1 MDKGAHFFRCDF
13 QVHTPRDLRWSGK
26 HYVSD
31 EDRREYAAGFIQA
44 CREKDLD
51 AAAITDHHDMAFM
64 KYIREASQTE
74 LDDRGQAVPAE
85 NQIVVFPGIELT
97 LNVPCQALLIF
108 DAELPEDLFS
118 LALTAL
124 AIAPHDPSDPTTAE
138 IARLEQIT
146 TLVRLREELDKHK
159 FLRGRYIIFPNVS
172 DGGKDTLIRAGAGPK
187 YKAMPCVGG
196 YVDGSIKSLG
206 QGNLDIINGRVREY
220 GYKRIA
226 VFQTSDSRHEDHRE
240 LGSVSTWTKWAT
252 PTAEALRQAC
262 LAQESRVSQEEPR
275 LPTVTISSISLSN
288 SKFLG
293 PFDLKFNSQYSAL
306 IGGRGTGKSTI
317 LEYLRWTLCDQ
328 PPPGMEEDDTPNYLA
343 RRKRLIEE
351 TLKPLKATAEVQFE
365 INGVPHKVRRESQ
378 NGDLLMKIAD
388 DEMRKCSEEEVR
400 RLLPI
405 QAYSQKQLS
414 DVSVRVDE
422 LSRFITAPIRAE
434 LDGIKERLADR
445 AKRIRE
451 AYAAVRRGL
460 ALSRTLEERQLAEK
474 SLSEQ
479 AETLRAGLTGLSD
492 EDRALLDRGKVFS
505 GANQAVES
513 WRDGVSTFKNNAES
527 LRRTVESH
535 LSGAESSPPEPEGD
549 ILREASDEYIAL
561 LSDAKTSLDALISRA
576 EAMIAA
582 PETMDE
588 NSRWRKWAE
597 SRAEFS
603 KAYDAAVQ
611 RSSTHREKMEQLKA
625 IEEQLQVH
633 VRETGRVKEEL
644 QSLEMADETHCDE
657 REAWEILISE
667 RDGAL
672 DAQCEKLTVD
682 SGRAIRARV
691 KRYADAGNFLDGVKR
706 AVSGSRVPGN
716 KIDGLWRSV
725 SSAITAEAAKVL
737 WNRMLTDLENLAEFD
752 EERDGADKR
761 PEAPTLTRAG
771 LTPANLDGI
780 GRSLTPDD
788 WLTLS
793 LTPVKS
799 VPVFE
804 YQSREQEY
812 IPFRNASAGQ
822 QATAL
827 LKTLLNQPGP
837 PLIIDQP
844 EEDLDNPVMLE
855 IVEGVW
861 EAKQKRQLVFAS
873 HNANLVV
880 NGDAELVAWCT
891 YRTTGDQ
898 SRGIIAGEGAID
910 VDSVRDAI
918 KKIMEGGEAAFN
930 LRKEKYGF

>member
-1 MDKGAHFFRCDF
+1 MDKGAHFYRCDL
-13 QVHTPRDLRWSGK
+13 QVHTPRDLRWSGT

-31 EDRREYAAGFIQA
+31 EDRSEYAARFIHA
-44 CREKDLD
+44 CREKGLD
-51 AAAITDHHDMAFM
+51 AVAITDHHDMTFVQ
-64 KYIREASQTE
+64 YIREAARTE
-74 LDDRGQAVPAE
+74 LDDSGQTVPEE
-85 NQIVVFPGIELT
+85 NQVVVFPGIELT
-97 LNVPCQALLIF
+97 LNVPCQALLLF
-108 DAELPEDLFS
+108 DAEFPEDLFS

-124 AIAPHDPSDPTTAE
+124 AITPRDAVEPVTANVV
-138 IARLEQIT
+138 RLEQIT
-146 TLVRLREELDKHK
+146 TLGELRDELDKHK
-159 FLRGRYIIFPNVS
+159 YLRKRYIILPNVS
-172 DGGKDTLIRAGAGPK
+172 DGGSDTLLRSGAAPK

-196 YVDGSIKSLG
+196 YVDGSIERLG
-206 QGNLDIINGRVREY
+206 DGNLSIINGKARDY

-226 VFQTSDSRHEDHRE
+226 VFQTSDSRSEDHQK

-262 LAQESRVSQEEPR
+262 LAQESRVSQQEPR
-275 LPTVTISSISLSN
+275 LPAVTISSISLSN

-293 PFDLKFNSQYSAL
+293 PFDLEFNRQYSAL

-317 LEYLRWTLCDQ
+317 LEYLRWALCDQ
-328 PPPGMEEDDTPNYLA
+328 PPPSMEEDDTPNYLA
-343 RRKRLIEE
+343 RRKRLVEE
-351 TLKPLKATAEVQFE
+351 TLKPLNATAEVQFE
-365 INGVPHKVRRESQ
+365 VNGVQHTVRRESQ
-378 NGDLLMKIAD
+378 NSDLLIKIAN
-388 DEMRKCSEEEVR
+388 DEMRPCSEEEVR

-434 LDGIKERLADR
+434 LDGIEERLAYR
-445 AKRIRE
+445 EERIKE
-451 AYAAVRRGL
+451 TYATVRRQR
-460 ALSRTLEERQLAEK
+460 ALFRTLEERQLAEK

-479 AETLRAGLTGLSD
+479 AEALRLGLTGLSD
-492 EDRALLDRGKVFS
+492 EDRALLERGKVFS

-513 WRDGVSTFKNNAES
+513 WRNGVSTFQEDAEG
-527 LRRTVESH
+527 LRRTIELH
-535 LSGAESSPPEPEGD
+535 LSGAESPPTEPEGD
-549 ILREASDEYIAL
+549 ILREVFNECKAL
-561 LSDAKTSLDALISRA
+561 LFDAKASLDTLISRA
-576 EAMIAA
+576 VAMTAA
-582 PETMDE
+582 PEKTDE
-588 NSRWRKWAE
+588 NSPWRKWAE
-597 SRAEFS
+597 KRAEFS
-603 KAYDAAVQ
+603 AAYDAAVL
-611 RSSTHREKMEQLKA
+611 RSSAHREKMEQLKSV
-625 IEEQLQVH
+625 EEQLQAR

-644 QSLEMADETHCDE
+644 GSLARAEETHRTE
-657 REAWEILISE
+657 REAWGKLIGE
-667 RDGAL
+667 RDHAI
-672 DAQCEKLTVD
+672 DAQCVKLTAD
-682 SGRAIRARV
+682 SGQAIRARV
-691 KRYADAGNFLDGVKR
+691 KPYADALDFVNAVKQ
-706 AVSGSRVPGN
+706 AVSGSRVPGS
-716 KIDGLWRSV
+716 KIDSLGKSISMV
-725 SSAITAEAAKVL
+725 DTAEAASSRWKS
-737 WNRMLTDLENLAEFD
+737 MLADLEKLAEFD
-752 EERDGADKR
+752 EERDGAEKR
-761 PEAPTLTRAG
+761 PEAVTLTGAG

-804 YQSREQEY
+804 YQAREQEY

-855 IVEGVW
+855 IVERVW
-861 EAKQKRQLVFAS
+861 KAKQKRQLVFAS

-880 NGDAELVAWCT
+880 NGDAELVAWCN

-898 SRGIIAGEGAID
+898 SRGTIAGEGAID

>member
-13 QVHTPRDLRWSGK
+13 QVHTPRDLQWSGR
-26 HYVSD
+26 HYGSD
-31 EDRREYAAGFIQA
+31 EDRSEYAARFIQA
-44 CREKDLD
+44 CREKELD
-51 AAAITDHHDMAFM
+51 AVAITDHHDMAFT
-64 KYIREASQTE
+64 KYIRDAAKTE
-74 LDDRGQAVPAE
+74 LDDSGHAVPAE

-124 AIAPHDPSDPTTAE
+124 AITPHAQSEPTTAE
-138 IARLEQIT
+138 VARLEQIT
-146 TLVRLREELDKHK
+146 TLVRLRDELDKHQ

-196 YVDGSIKSLG
+196 YIDGSI
-206 QGNLDIINGRVREY
+206 GNLGKGNLAIINGKARDY

-226 VFQTSDSRHEDHRE
+226 VFQTSDSRREDHQE

-275 LPTVTISSISLSN
+275 LPTVTISSISVSN

-293 PFDLKFNSQYSAL
+293 PFDLEFNSQYSAL

-317 LEYLRWTLCDQ
+317 LEYLRWALCDQ
-328 PPPGMEEDDTPNYLA
+328 PPPGMEKDDTPNYLG

-351 TLKPLKATAEVQFE
+351 TLKPLNATAEVQFE

-378 NGDLLMKIAD
+378 NGDLMMKIAG
-388 DEMRKCSEEEVR
+388 DEMRECSEEEVR

-422 LSRFITAPIRAE
+422 LSRFITAPIRLA
-434 LDGIKERLADR
+434 LDDIEGRLADR

-451 AYAAVRRGL
+451 AYATLRRGR
-460 ALSRTLEERQLAEK
+460 ALSRMLEERQLAEK
-474 SLSEQ
+474 SFFAQ

-505 GANQAVES
+505 AANQAVES
-513 WRDGVSTFKNNAES
+513 WRDGVSTFKNDAES

-535 LSGAESSPPEPEGD
+535 LSGAEPTPPDPAGD
-549 ILREASDEYIAL
+549 ILREAADEYIDL
-561 LSDAKTSLDALISRA
+561 LSDAKTSLDSLISRA
-576 EAMIAA
+576 GAMIGA
-582 PETMDE
+582 PETIDE
-588 NSRWRKWAE
+588 NSPWRKWVE
-597 SRAEFS
+597 RRTEFS
-603 KAYDAAVQ
+603 KAYDSAVE
-611 RSSTHREKMEQLKA
+611 RSSAHRETMEQLKA
-625 IEEQLQVH
+625 IEEQLQAH

-644 QSLEMADETHCDE
+644 RSLEMADGTYRAE

-672 DAQCEKLTVD
+672 DAQCEKLTAD
-682 SGRAIRARV
+682 SGGAIRARV
-691 KRYADAGNFLDGVKR
+691 ERYTDAENFIEGMKR

-716 KIDGLWRSV
+716 KIDSLGNIA
-725 SSAITAEAAKVL
+725 SSTSTVEAGKAI
-737 WNRMLTDLENLAEFD
+737 WNRMLTDLEKLAEFD

-761 PEAPTLTRAG
+761 PEAPTLTKVG
-771 LTPANLDGI
+771 LTAANLDGI

-793 LTPVKS
+793 LTPVES

-804 YQSREQEY
+804 YQAREQEY
-812 IPFRNASAGQ
+812 ISFRNASAGQ

-827 LKTLLNQPGP
+827 LKTLLNQPGS

-891 YRTTGDQ
+891 HRDNRRPDAWRNSGRRGD
-898 SRGIIAGEGAID
+898 RC
-910 VDSVRDAI
+910 
-918 KKIMEGGEAAFN
+918 
-930 LRKEKYGF
+930 